1 VMKLGISRWF
11 LQSAHAMTISNA
23 LTK

>member
-11 LQSAHAMTISNA
+11 LQSACAMTISNA